1 MTQNDINAIME
12 MLSEDDKKI
21 IFDKLKELA
30 KKPAEHVPA
39 PADINKP
46 KFEDPPPMTRKS
58 VTNPTPRDPEFEDGI
73 PIPDTGTRTLEA
85 YDEMKVG
92 QSCVFP
98 NYKSTQGVVYRFKKK
113 GWGFLIRKI
122 HPDGT
127 QVRFW
132 RTN

>member
-12 MLSEDDKKI
+12 MLSEEDKKTV
-21 IFDKLKELA
+21 FDKLKELA
-30 KKPAEHVPA
+30 KKPVEAVPA

-46 KFEDPPPMTRKS
+46 KFEDPPIVRKPP
-58 VTNPTPRDPEFEDGI
+58 TNLTPRDPEFEDDI
-73 PIPDTGTRTLEA
+73 PIPASESRTLEA
-85 YDEMKVG
+85 YDQMKVG

-113 GWGFLIRKI
+113 GWNFLIRKI

-127 QVRFW
+127 QVRLW
-132 RTN
+132 RTG